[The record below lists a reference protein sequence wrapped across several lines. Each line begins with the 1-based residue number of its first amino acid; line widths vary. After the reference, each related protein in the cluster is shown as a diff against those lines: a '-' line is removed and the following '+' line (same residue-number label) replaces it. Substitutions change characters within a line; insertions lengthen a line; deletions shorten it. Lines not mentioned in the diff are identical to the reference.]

1 MVSKLGSVVSL
12 IALLTLLFVGCGD
25 STPAVK
31 ADQRLPDIG
40 IVDRGIDSTSDL
52 ALDHGA
58 NDSGPDAHRDAPA
71 DTASAPDRGADRGQG
86 ADLLLFDDHRVV
98 DLLADG
104 QPKAD
109 VVLLDK
115 GPTEGGPTD
124 ALPTADGPTTC
135 AAAIGLPCSSGGNE
149 CGSAATCLLT
159 DSTAGVCV
167 CPCTADN
174 PQTPLVNEDSCPDL
188 TQNICSPIRLASGA
202 LQPFCLRRCK
212 PRLGANDCAAPL
224 ACVPGS
230 ARFSPQA
237 DVAVCLLTGCQSGAD
252 CPVITATACDTQTTP
267 CPSGQTCLPFLSGG
281 TAGSC
286 ALPGV
291 CDVPSGLCGVHN
303 LGNASAQIGAPCQ
316 SDLDCAGSMRC
327 ERAFDAKVHQKAG
340 GLLCSGDDECC
351 SGICSGGLCA
361 AGPCLMHSRNGYC
374 TKSGC
379 AFASTLTKAACG
391 VGAACSLLYYGG
403 TCLETCDLTSA
414 SSCRGVAADLYGDYE
429 CRAWNNLVIGG
440 VPITSAPVCEW
451 GESIPCDFFAGTA
464 LDCSSLGLANN
475 STQMGC
481 RGFDGAVK
489 ASPTASDGY
498 CFDTTSSGTNQRI
511 PLP

>member
-1 MVSKLGSVVSL
+1 MASTFTWVVS
-12 IALLTLLFVGCGD
+12 IVTLLVPLLAGCGD
-25 STPAVK
+25 STPATK
-31 ADQRLPDIG
+31 LDQRLPDVG
-40 IVDRGIDSTSDL
+40 IADQRVDTADL
-52 ALDHGA
+52 QGDQ
-58 NDSGPDAHRDAPA
+58 APA
-71 DTASAPDRGADRGQG
+71 DAGVDLGRDSAADSTLAPDRGADRGQG
-86 ADLLLFDDHRVV
+86 ELLLFDDKGVA
-98 DLLADG
+98 AD
-104 QPKAD
+104 
-109 VVLLDK
+109 
-115 GPTEGGPTD
+115 
-124 ALPTADGPTTC
+124 LPTAGDLGQSDSGLTDGPPSADGPTSC
-135 AAAIGLPCSSGGNE
+135 AAAIGLPCTSSGNE

-159 DSTAGVCV
+159 GGSVGVCV
-167 CPCTADN
+167 CSCTADN
-174 PQTPLVNEDSCPDL
+174 PQTPLVNEDSCPNL
-188 TQNICSPIRLASGA
+188 TQNICSPIRLASGV

-212 PRLGANDCAAPL
+212 PRLAANDCTAPL

-267 CPSGQTCLPFLSGG
+267 CPSGQTCLPLLTGG

-291 CDVPSGLCGVHN
+291 CDALSGLCGVHN

-316 SDLDCAGSMRC
+316 SDLDCSGSMRC
-327 ERAFDAKVHQKAG
+327 ERAFDAKVYQKPG
-340 GLLCSGDDECC
+340 GALCTGDDACC
-351 SGICSGGLCA
+351 SGICTGGLCA
-361 AGPCLMHSRNGYC
+361 AGPCLVHARNGYC

-379 AFASTLTKAACG
+379 TFAGTLTKAACG
-391 VGAACSLLYYGG
+391 AGASCSLLYYGG
-403 TCLETCDLTSA
+403 ACLKSCDLNSA

-464 LDCSSLGLANN
+464 LNCGSLGLANN

-481 RGFDGAVK
+481 RGFNGAVK

-498 CFDTTSSGTNQRI
+498 CFDNTSSGTNQRV